1 MLDNLICKGI
11 FNCLGSAL
19 CIVQS
24 SSVTWAHARQIRAKT
39 GNMTYG
45 EPMPMGAKFYLL
57 CTESA
62 SPVSPAALS
71 TPQAHSLPEWYD
83 CRLTIGSIED
93 NIIKVSR
100 HGNLSKVCLLFKS
113 RSMLCLS
120 IDWAPANIQL
130 RHKFK
135 HVTSSS
141 VSEFKTTDVEAG
153 HAYKTLKGGIY
164 SSSPLSTRK
173 SGEMWRHKKEGEE
186 GALERKEALLLAVKS
201 QAKLLSFVTF
211 FLRFEAHVSGVS
223 QVKWEEGYPRL
234 ALSRREAPLPTWLH
248 LKMPHWVPVLALGR
262 GSTHRNNLA
271 QLADL

>member
-1 MLDNLICKGI
+1 
-11 FNCLGSAL
+11 
-19 CIVQS
+19 
-24 SSVTWAHARQIRAKT
+24 
-39 GNMTYG
+39 
-45 EPMPMGAKFYLL
+45 MPMGAKFYLL

-62 SPVSPAALS
+62 SLVSPAALS
-71 TPQAHSLPEWYD
+71 TPLAHSLPEWND

-141 VSEFKTTDVEAG
+141 VSEFKTTDAEAG
-153 HAYKTLKGGIY
+153 HAYKTLKGSIY

-173 SGEMWRHKKEGEE
+173 SGEMCRHKKEGEE
-186 GALERKEALLLAVKS
+186 GGFGEK
-201 QAKLLSFVTF
+201 
-211 FLRFEAHVSGVS
+211 
-223 QVKWEEGYPRL
+223 
-234 ALSRREAPLPTWLH
+234 
-248 LKMPHWVPVLALGR
+248 
-262 GSTHRNNLA
+262 GSTSPRS
-271 QLADL
+271 QIPGTTFVICDIFSQIWSTCVRCITGEVRGGIPSPGTVPQRGPPSDLVASEDASLGSRPRSREGVNPQK